1 MTTTTREPNAW
12 LMLAVGMV
20 GQVAGT
26 IANNAAPFLIP
37 YLHLDRGLSLAH
49 AGLIASAPL
58 VGTTVSLV
66 AWGVLVDRV
75 GERITLTAGLLVVTV
90 ACLGA
95 AATSGYVAL
104 GVLLLVVGI
113 GAASTNSASGRLV
126 VGWFPAHRRGT
137 AMGIRQTGLP
147 LGVGAAVLIV
157 PQLARSSG
165 IATTMLVCGALTAA
179 GAVLCWLLVVDP
191 PRPDRATAAD
201 AGQLDNPYRGD
212 RTLVRIH
219 LASMLLVV
227 PQFTVWTYMLLWLQD
242 AKGWQP
248 FAAAAL
254 VAVTQV
260 LGAASR
266 IGVGWWSDR
275 VGSRLRPMRQVA
287 VAAAATMLLLG
298 ATEPTWIAVVVI
310 VVATA
315 VTVADNGLAFTAV
328 AELGGPY
335 WAGKAMGWQNTGQY
349 LLSAAVPPV
358 VGLLV
363 ADAGYAW
370 AFALAAVFPLAAI
383 AIVPAGRRPAT
394 ASSS

>member
-1 MTTTTREPNAW
+1 
-12 LMLAVGMV
+12 
-20 GQVAGT
+20 
-26 IANNAAPFLIP
+26 
-37 YLHLDRGLSLAH
+37 
-49 AGLIASAPL
+49 
-58 VGTTVSLV
+58 
-66 AWGVLVDRV
+66 
-75 GERITLTAGLLVVTV
+75 
-90 ACLGA
+90 
-95 AATSGYVAL
+95 
-104 GVLLLVVGI
+104 
-113 GAASTNSASGRLV
+113 
-126 VGWFPAHRRGT
+126 
-137 AMGIRQTGLP
+137 
-147 LGVGAAVLIV
+147 
-157 PQLARSSG
+157 
-165 IATTMLVCGALTAA
+165 
-179 GAVLCWLLVVDP
+179 
-191 PRPDRATAAD
+191 
-201 AGQLDNPYRGD
+201 
-212 RTLVRIH
+212 
-219 LASMLLVV
+219 MLLVV

-370 AFALAAVFPLAAI
+370 AFAIAAVFPLAAI
-383 AIVPAGRRPAT
+383 AIVPAGRRQAT